1 MIPDRIKK
9 LITVILEAM
18 IRDGRVGIED
28 GAMDRRI
35 NFVRQQFDFLENAL
49 ELLID
54 LEDNEEDFDF
64 EDFGQLMCDVLYC
77 RRDNN
82 VEDVV
87 ATIHTWLGNADCAI
101 REDTEDMDDKRKPH
115 FTEDEVNQLAKTI
128 IDESN
133 LS

>member
-9 LITVILEAM
+9 LITVILEAL

-35 NFVRQQFDFLENAL
+35 NFVRQQFDYLESAL

-64 EDFGQLMCDVLYC
+64 EDFGDQMCEVLHC
-77 RRDNN
+77 RCHN
-82 VEDVV
+82 VEDVESV
-87 ATIHTWLGNADCAI
+87 ITTWLDYADCTI
-101 REDTEDMDDKRKPH
+101 NDELH
-115 FTEDEVNQLAKTI
+115 FTEDEINQLANTI
-128 IDESN
+128 IDKSN